1 MLTIATK
8 ESSYSRPISGS
19 FSRHASSSRP
29 HSGSVSLSATNTN
42 HRVNRRKSVNAQA
55 SSTAAAAI
63 AAALKER
70 GDASALPYANHRKST
85 SRKATESQ
93 SMMAKPSMHTYFT
106 TPDQEAVEDN
116 SMDEDMLSEEK
127 KMSTKE
133 RNRRASEGSHLTK
146 GKKSGGDLRC
156 ETCGKGYKHSS
167 CLTKHLYVLKES

>member
-1 MLTIATK
+1 
-8 ESSYSRPISGS
+8 
-19 FSRHASSSRP
+19 
-29 HSGSVSLSATNTN
+29 
-42 HRVNRRKSVNAQA
+42 
-55 SSTAAAAI
+55 
-63 AAALKER
+63 
-70 GDASALPYANHRKST
+70 
-85 SRKATESQ
+85 
-93 SMMAKPSMHTYFT
+93 MMAKPSMHTYFT